1 MSTIASALKPSKSL
15 RQWVIDSATTHGSPP
30 TQLVDRRKL
39 TPFTPCSSTAD
50 QLEGCIE
57 GSAEEHEFSA
67 IVSAIV
73 AYEKKRW
80 PEGRRAAKVSC
91 LAPFQ
96 FSDFPLRPPSPK
108 TRMLIHSAHAK
119 CMGSNPQICVFFPSN
134 LRPRC
139 LFTCFGAMVTMR
151 SQLT

>member
-1 MSTIASALKPSKSL
+1 MGHRFRDDTWLAPDSTG
-15 RQWVIDSATTHGSPP
+15 GSPEADALHAL
-30 TQLVDRRKL
+30 LVHR
-39 TPFTPCSSTAD
+39 AD